1 MLRSLLSPVA
11 PPLCVSCSAQAGA
24 AEPICGGC
32 REELRGL
39 SHDLA
44 SACGVEVWAPLAYDG
59 PARALARALKFGRIA
74 RLAETMAAQIAATAP
89 ERVLAGHPPPA
100 LVPVPLHPARL
111 RKRGFNQAERLAA
124 ALAARTGLAL
134 ADCLERSGG
143 GTTQVGRTRTE
154 RLQGIAGSVRLRPG
168 CAAPARALLVDD
180 VVTTGATLA
189 ACAAVLRG
197 AGTAAVTGVAYART
211 PGR

>member
-1 MLRSLLSPVA
+1 MLRSLFSLVA
-11 PPLCVSCSAQAGA
+11 PPLCVSCRGHAGP
-24 AEPICGGC
+24 AEPLCGPC
-32 REELRGL
+32 RAELRWLG
-39 SHDLA
+39 HDLA
-44 SACGVEVWAPLAYDG
+44 SACGVEVWAPLAYQG
-59 PARALARALKFGRIA
+59 PARAPVRALKFGRMQ

-89 ERVLAGHPPPA
+89 ERVLGGEPPPA

-124 ALAARTGLAL
+124 ALAARYGLAL
-134 ADCLERSGG
+134 ADCLERSGSRS
-143 GTTQVGRTRTE
+143 TQVGRSRTQ
-154 RLQGIAGSVRLRPG
+154 RLHGIAGSVRLREG
-168 CAAPARALLVDD
+168 CEAPARALLVDD

-197 AGTAAVTGVAYART
+197 AGTAAVTAVAYART